1 MADKII
7 QRAVSKLE
15 RDAILHFQT
24 LQPTLV
30 VIHKPADQDDGA
42 QSYLNNIKK
51 TGEKYSVNV
60 KDYDAATPFLAA
72 ELIKEVSK
80 DPSVHGILITSDYG
94 EINSTLYNRIPVSLD
109 IDSLSTFS
117 VGTLV
122 GNSSPIAYRHAP
134 CTAVACMK
142 IIETLEEG
150 DDFSGKTC
158 LIVGRSMRV
167 GRPLA
172 EILTQKNMT
181 VALAHSKSDLGVFS
195 YCQWDYIVSAIGRPN
210 YWGYENQLPVHHTT
224 PVRIIDVGMNV
235 DENGKL
241 CGDVDREWFESMPL
255 PPNSEDP
262 YITPVIG
269 GVGRMT
275 TTVLFSKLFANSAEY
290 FKSSTGALYIPTSCE
305 CPKIAEGLA

>member
-1 MADKII
+1 MTDKII

-15 RDAILHFQT
+15 RDAILPFQT

-42 QSYLNNIKK
+42 QSYLNNIKRI
-51 TGEKYSVNV
+51 GEQYSVSV

-80 DPSVHGILITSDYG
+80 DPCVHGILITSDYG
-94 EINSTLYNRIPVSLD
+94 EVNRTLYNRIPVSLD

-117 VGTLV
+117 VGTLI
-122 GNSSPIAYRHAP
+122 GNNSPIAYRHAP
-134 CTAVACMK
+134 CTAAACMK
-142 IIETLEEG
+142 IIEALEEK

-195 YCQWDYIVSAIGRPN
+195 YSQWDYIVSAIGRPN
-210 YWGYENQLPVHHTT
+210 YWGYEHQLPVHHTK
-224 PVRIIDVGMNV
+224 PIRIIDVGMNV

-241 CGDVDREWFESMPL
+241 CGDVDRKWFNEL
-255 PPNSEDP
+255 PPLDRDN

-275 TTVLFSKLFANSAEY
+275 TTVLFSKLFANATEY
-290 FKSSTGALYIPTSCE
+290 FKSSTGTLYIPTSGE
-305 CPKIAEGLA
+305 YQNIAEGLA

>member
-15 RDAILHFQT
+15 RDAILPFQT

>member
-15 RDAILHFQT
+15 RDAILPFQT

-51 TGEKYSVNV
+51 VGEKYSVSV
-60 KDYDAATPFLAA
+60 KDYDAATPFLAV

-94 EINSTLYNRIPVSLD
+94 DVNRTLYNRIPVSLD

-142 IIETLEEG
+142 IIEALEEK

-181 VALAHSKSDLGVFS
+181 VALAHSKTNLEALSH
-195 YCQWDYIVSAIGRPN
+195 CQWDYVVSAIGRPN
-210 YWGYENQLPVHHTT
+210 YWGCEHLLPVHDST
-224 PVRIIDVGMNV
+224 PIRIIDVGMNV

-241 CGDVDREWFESMPL
+241 CGDVDRKWFESL
-255 PPNSEDP
+255 SSLDVDH

-290 FKSSTGALYIPTSCE
+290 FKSSTGALYIPTNCE
-305 CPKIAEGLA
+305 CQKIAEGLA